1 MPGRQG
7 AATNAPPAS
16 GPRPALLV
24 GLVLAVLLCF
34 AGLGRSLWS
43 PDEPTGA
50 AVGRAM
56 LATGDLVVP
65 RLNGQPFLEKP
76 PLYWWVQVLSLRAF
90 GITAAAARLP
100 SALFGA
106 ATLFV
111 AWALGRRFGRR
122 PGLLA
127 PLVLAT
133 TVLFV
138 EETGRVV
145 VDPALAFFVALVHLG
160 FVQLAEPRS
169 PAERRRSILL
179 IALALPLAFLS
190 KGVVALGLGAGP
202 PVLYLLVTRRW
213 RAVRDLWPVAAFG
226 LPLFALLVG
235 PWAFA
240 LYHHGGWP
248 AIQECLLNNTAGRF
262 LDNTSGRVYGH
273 RQAPWYYLTIAPAFL
288 LPWTIAVPALLKA
301 GVLRRT
307 EEPGSDTRRL
317 LFSTVCIGIVLLS
330 AAASKR
336 ELYLLPLLPAFAA
349 CIAWWLDGATRSE
362 EARTW
367 DRPTLQALLGLGAAL
382 PLLVWG
388 VAVFVRAAP
397 PRQAA
402 LAPLQ
407 AALSPAILTAWGIAA
422 LLIARIAVTTAIAL
436 VRGRRTSPCPG
447 PAWGLLPF
455 LLLFLA
461 VQTGVK
467 AAVDPVKS
475 LDDLTAAIARL
486 EPGTE
491 PVPAYLPPRQSSESL
506 FGIIGF
512 NLNRR
517 TLPLTTSEEVQ
528 TYFAGHPGAR
538 IVFRMEEV
546 RQLPDELRGRLR
558 FLYDETGKKAA
569 AFGIAEQ

>member
-1 MPGRQG
+1 MLEPAGSV
-7 AATNAPPAS
+7 ASAPEF
-16 GPRPALLV
+16 RPALIA
-24 GLVLAVLLCF
+24 GLVLALLLCF

-76 PLYWWVQVLSLRAF
+76 PLYWWVQVLSLRTF
-90 GITAAAARLP
+90 GIAAAAARLP

-106 ATLFV
+106 LTLLA
-111 AWALGRRFGRR
+111 AWALGRRFGPR
-122 PGLLA
+122 PALLA
-127 PLVLAT
+127 PLVLAS

-160 FVQLAEPRS
+160 FAQLAEPRS
-169 PAERRRSILL
+169 PGERRGSILL
-179 IALALPLAFLS
+179 IALALPLAFLA

-202 PVLYLLVTRRW
+202 PVLYLLATRRG
-213 RAVRDLWPVAAFG
+213 RAFRDLWPVAALG
-226 LPLFALLVG
+226 LPLFALIVL
-235 PWAFA
+235 PWALA

-262 LDNTSGRVYGH
+262 LKNQAGRVYGH
-273 RQAPWYYLTIAPAFL
+273 RQPPWYYLTIAPAVL
-288 LPWTIAVPALLKA
+288 LPWTLAVPAMLKA
-301 GVLRRT
+301 GVLRRGT
-307 EEPGSDTRRL
+307 GEPGSDSRRL
-317 LFSTVCIGIVLLS
+317 LFSTVCVGIVLLS
-330 AAASKR
+330 LAASKR

-349 CIAWWLDGATRSE
+349 CVAWWLDGATRQQEGRS
-362 EARTW
+362 W
-367 DRPTLQALLGLGAAL
+367 DRPTLLALLGLGAAL
-382 PLLVWG
+382 PLLLWG
-388 VAVFVRAAP
+388 IAVFVRVSP

-407 AALSPAILTAWGIAA
+407 EALSPGVLAAWGVAA
-422 LLIARIAVTTAIAL
+422 LAISGTAARGF
-436 VRGRRTSPCPG
+436 VRGRRATSSPG
-447 PAWGLLPF
+447 PARVLLPF

-486 EPGTE
+486 APGTE

-506 FGIIGF
+506 FGIVGF

-517 TLPLTTSEEVQ
+517 TLPLTTPEEVQ
-528 TYFAGHPGAR
+528 EYFAGHPGAR
-538 IVFRMEEV
+538 VVFRMEEA
-546 RQLPDELRGRLR
+546 RQLPPELRGRLR

-569 AFGIAEQ
+569 PFGIAEYSG